1 MNSTLKSALAF
12 SAIAVGTAGL
22 SAAIGL
28 RENACPAPT
37 ATSVEALFAPCLA
50 QTANATQPLPADL
63 PAFLARPGFDLVPGP
78 APTRPA
84 SDQPAIAKARG
95 DIESTGSVAP
105 E

>member
-28 RENACPAPT
+28 RENACPAPA

-63 PAFLARPGFDLVPGP
+63 PEFLARPGVD
-78 APTRPA
+78 
-84 SDQPAIAKARG
+84 ARSRIRADTTG
-95 DIESTGSVAP
+95 QRSTGHRQGARRHRIDGLGRS
-105 E
+105 